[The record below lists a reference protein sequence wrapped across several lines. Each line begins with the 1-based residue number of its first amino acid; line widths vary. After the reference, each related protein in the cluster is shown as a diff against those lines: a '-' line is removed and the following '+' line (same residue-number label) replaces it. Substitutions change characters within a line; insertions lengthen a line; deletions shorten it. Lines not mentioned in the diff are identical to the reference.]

1 MIKLKEAEVGVTCL
15 SPVFLYADDA
25 VILAEDEKSMRQGLD
40 TLAEWCSEWAVE
52 INVEKCGV
60 MYVRRKGVK
69 RTEEKLHVGG
79 EVVEEYKY
87 LECVV
92 NEHERN

>member
-1 MIKLKEAEVGVTCL
+1 MTCL

-79 EVVEEYKY
+79 DEVEVVEEYKY

-92 NEHERN
+92 NKHESNCA